1 MAEIFVEW
9 GGAER
14 RLSLT
19 YGGLLDIEEACGK
32 VGIGEIYL
40 RLGQHQYRAA
50 YVYHVIRLGLIG
62 GGMTSQEAKRLL
74 DERFDVT
81 PLVRHVEIA
90 LDLLIAVMAGIE
102 PDDTKAS
109 GDPSRPYDTGA
120 ILASF
125 AKLGIS
131 PESVR
136 GMSYRDFVHMC
147 RAFGGDTVQPP
158 SEEEFEDMI
167 SRMMPNG

>member
-14 RLSLT
+14 RLALT

-40 RLGQHQYRAA
+40 RLAQHQYHAA

-62 GGMTSQEAKRLL
+62 GGMPSRQAKQLL

-81 PLVRHVEIA
+81 PLVHHVEIA
-90 LDLLIAVMAGIE
+90 VELLVAVMGGIE
-102 PDDTKAS
+102 PDDTQPA
-109 GDPSRPYDTGA
+109 GDPSKPYDTGA

-125 AKLGIS
+125 AKLGIP

-136 GMSYRDFVHMC
+136 GMSYKDFVHMC
-147 RAFGGDTVQPP
+147 RAFGGDDVQPP
-158 SEEEFEDMI
+158 SEDEFEDMI
-167 SRMMPNG
+167 ARMMPNG